1 VLGFLLRFSTFVAFR
16 YPQYRLLWYG
26 QICTGL
32 TFWMD
37 QVTRGWLMYEMT
49 NSALQLGYVT
59 AIRIVPLLL
68 LSPVAGVMADRYGR
82 KLQLAVSESLNAGLY
97 AVMAG
102 LILSGQVAVWH
113 VYAVAIATAMVQ
125 VFQAPAQQSMTSESV
140 APRELTNAI
149 GLNSIAF
156 NSSRTI
162 GPAVAGVLIALTG
175 TGVTYAVQ
183 AGLLVLATIWTLLL
197 NEVRRSAQRDQK
209 GATVSLFA
217 SAVEGWRFVFH
228 NETVRAGMIVM
239 LLAALLAQPFTTLLP
254 IFAKDVL
261 QAGSSGQGF
270 LLTGM
275 GAGAL
280 LSAVTIASLGDR
292 LPKGILMVGGAMA
305 YGMLLVAFAGSQ
317 WFPVSVLLMVLVGI
331 ANVCCNALVQTVVQG
346 HSPAEIRGRVMGVFQ
361 YRDVFNTMGS
371 LLMGALAALWGAQ
384 WALGAV
390 GTVCT
395 LLAVAIYF
403 AIPHVRT
410 IR

>member
-1 VLGFLLRFSTFVAFR
+1 MLPITPPEPSRQALDDARARPDPDQPSGVLGFLLRFSTFVAFR

-156 NSSRTI
+156 
-162 GPAVAGVLIALTG
+162 
-175 TGVTYAVQ
+175 
-183 AGLLVLATIWTLLL
+183 
-197 NEVRRSAQRDQK
+197 
-209 GATVSLFA
+209 
-217 SAVEGWRFVFH
+217 
-228 NETVRAGMIVM
+228 
-239 LLAALLAQPFTTLLP
+239 
-254 IFAKDVL
+254 
-261 QAGSSGQGF
+261 
-270 LLTGM
+270 
-275 GAGAL
+275 
-280 LSAVTIASLGDR
+280 
-292 LPKGILMVGGAMA
+292 
-305 YGMLLVAFAGSQ
+305 
-317 WFPVSVLLMVLVGI
+317 
-331 ANVCCNALVQTVVQG
+331 
-346 HSPAEIRGRVMGVFQ
+346 
-361 YRDVFNTMGS
+361 
-371 LLMGALAALWGAQ
+371 
-384 WALGAV
+384 
-390 GTVCT
+390 
-395 LLAVAIYF
+395 
-403 AIPHVRT
+403 
-410 IR
+410 